1 MKTVGEIRLENLE
14 ALVREFGTLDA
25 VATRAESTSVYL
37 SQLRNGTIDQKT
49 GRGRQMG
56 NAIAR
61 RLEKACNK
69 PSGWM
74 DAAHIHRHAQ
84 DGSPNE
90 VQGVH
95 GDEVGRVLVSGG
107 VQVDLDEW
115 RVDAALGSGYVV
127 GVVVQDGYAARV
139 VGSARDR
146 SLRDGQYLVIEKEG
160 RPQFGDFCI
169 LETRPGVQ
177 KLVEVLG
184 SKDGRMTF
192 EEIMSGNRLTRN
204 ESELGRVERVVAVFS
219 GSRWL
224 AANQDRS
231 TYKK

>member
-1 MKTVGEIRLENLE
+1 MKTVGEIRLANLE

-49 GRGRQMG
+49 GKGRQMG

-61 RLEKACNK
+61 RLEKACGK

-74 DAAHIHRHAQ
+74 DAPHTSAAAHDESGGEIPGIT
-84 DGSPNE
+84 GSE
-90 VQGVH
+90 VAHVA
-95 GDEVGRVLVSGG
+95 VSGG

-115 RVDAALGSGYVV
+115 RLDPALGSGYVL
-127 GVVVQDGYAARV
+127 GVEVRDGYAVRV

-146 SLRDGQYLVIEKEG
+146 SLRDGQYLIVEREG

-192 EEIMSGNRLTRN
+192 EELVSGNRLTRN
-204 ESELGRVERVVAVFS
+204 ESDLGRVECVVAVFS
-219 GSRWL
+219 GSRWH
-224 AANQDRS
+224 AAKRR
-231 TYKK
+231 